1 MLKTSQERLCL
12 VLCKTRIMNFIKRN
26 LIQSLP
32 LLVLLLIAV
41 VNVSCGQTQASTDN
55 ESIVI
60 EEQDAN
66 DDLYF
71 NVSTRWNQGKITK
84 DELNEVK
91 SFFDLVPQKNEV
103 RKDFRNIRVIIMDTD
118 WDFGPHEV
126 GQSLDFN
133 EAQLGLLQNVDYSRE
148 LLITAMAEQ
157 LNPETNVFEEDTI
170 LRYMSVVPEVEAQYK
185 GGIDAV
191 VSYLKESSKE
201 QTALME
207 KDKLQPAKF
216 YFTVG
221 TNGEIINVHQTWTSG
236 YDSVDKDMMEIIRNM
251 PRLWTPAQNSSGE
264 NVEQEFVFFFG
275 VQGC

>member
-1 MLKTSQERLCL
+1 
-12 VLCKTRIMNFIKRN
+12 
-26 LIQSLP
+26 
-32 LLVLLLIAV
+32 

-264 NVEQEFVFFFG
+264 NVEQVFVFFFG
-275 VQGC
+275 VIGC